1 MLSPW
6 NFTLHRDH
14 SKKLYYE
21 FGGHFILVDN
31 GGPLL
36 LVGERGFWYVPL
48 TLVATWP
55 ASCLICYYLIS
66 LMVCSGHNKD
76 TLYPFVTI
84 CDILLWVKLQTNL
97 PVAAGHGNMSLLS
110 RLLLGKK
117 NSNQIHLSFNSSNR
131 VTKVSSFCCDCIRVI
146 HKVRKTQN
154 QNPEFG
160 HTVHKVRFKK
170 NLQKRTLAIQR
181 GMKLRKPSILVVN
194 WVSSCL
200 SFFLSRLH
208 CCYVYFHCS

>member
-1 MLSPW
+1 MLPPW

-55 ASCLICYYLIS
+55 ASCLICYYLVS

-97 PVAAGHGNMSLLS
+97 PVAAGHGNCLYF
-110 RLLLGKK
+110 LGCFWEKK
-117 NSNQIHLSFNSSNR
+117 IQIKFIFHSIHLI
-131 VTKVSSFCCDCIRVI
+131 V
-146 HKVRKTQN
+146 
-154 QNPEFG
+154 
-160 HTVHKVRFKK
+160 
-170 NLQKRTLAIQR
+170 LQKFRHFVVTVLE
-181 GMKLRKPSILVVN
+181 LSIK
-194 WVSSCL
+194 
-200 SFFLSRLH
+200 
-208 CCYVYFHCS
+208 